1 MSKGLWPCVTGTR
14 IINLT
19 NPEDVEDDERAQA
32 IIMLNLDKTL
42 IHHVDQLPTSKE
54 KWDEL
59 DKLYGAKGKNSKISM
74 KISLY
79 ALEFKPGVES
89 LGAFI
94 SRMKGLMAQ
103 LASVQAPVDHE
114 DAIAILLKSVKHVF
128 PTLVTTLS
136 NVPDLTWEGV
146 IQSCLDEDKRHPAAP
161 STNEGAST
169 SAPNQESF
177 PGALDMNGSLE
188 MLFFLERNLSHVPK
202 ACQQRA
208 FRKKHLI
215 RLHIS
220 RRVGKSPSAKLPS
233 EIDPNYIYGRP
244 GEQDEQMWKVMQH
257 GFADEWIKLNLD
269 HQHEFLQPYKSG
281 KPRSCKELPWTCKAT
296 AIYFRNNPE
305 FKPIC
310 KAPFKLSRFKNV
322 PKKIDNYNPTPLIRD

>member
-1 MSKGLWPCVTGTR
+1 MSTGLWPCVTGTR

-19 NPEDVEDDERAQA
+19 NPKDVEDDERAQA

-114 DAIAILLKSVKHVF
+114 DAIAILLKSVMHVF
-128 PTLVTTLS
+128 PTLATTLS

-146 IQSCLDEDKRHPAAP
+146 IQSRLDEDKRHPAAP

-169 SAPNQESF
+169 SAPNQVLVTAEQ
-177 PGALDMNGSLE
+177 
-188 MLFFLERNLSHVPK
+188 PK
-202 ACQQRA
+202 CT
-208 FRKKHLI
+208 FCRKKGHLVQNCWKKYPNKMKCNKCKQTG
-215 RLHIS
+215 HITS
-220 RRVGKSPSAKLPS
+220 KCPNKEGKS
-233 EIDPNYIYGRP
+233 
-244 GEQDEQMWKVMQH
+244 
-257 GFADEWIKLNLD
+257 
-269 HQHEFLQPYKSG
+269 
-281 KPRSCKELPWTCKAT
+281 
-296 AIYFRNNPE
+296 
-305 FKPIC
+305 
-310 KAPFKLSRFKNV
+310 NV
-322 PKKIDNYNPTPLIRD
+322 SITVASSDDDIL